1 MPVPGPRPI
10 PLRGYALNLQ
20 IIRTRHPP
28 EVHLA
33 LLQAM
38 LIEDGLRV
46 ELEDLRVRLANL
58 PKEDRLLIGLDGEH
72 LAGFAHLRVSRDLVA
87 GDTAEIVTILV
98 AKTYR
103 RRGVGRHLIAA
114 AETWSLESGRA
125 RLLLR
130 TDVIR
135 TEAHAFFTALG
146 YEKAVTTLEFIRDL
160 ERVRQADRPTQPL
173 RT

>member
-1 MPVPGPRPI
+1 VPVPGPRPI

-58 PKEDRLLIGLDGEH
+58 PKEDRLLIGLDGEY
-72 LAGFAHLRVSRDLVA
+72 
-87 GDTAEIVTILV
+87 IVN
-98 AKTYR
+98 
-103 RRGVGRHLIAA
+103 G
-114 AETWSLESGRA
+114 
-125 RLLLR
+125 
-130 TDVIR
+130 
-135 TEAHAFFTALG
+135 
-146 YEKAVTTLEFIRDL
+146 
-160 ERVRQADRPTQPL
+160 
-173 RT
+173 

>member
-1 MPVPGPRPI
+1 M
-10 PLRGYALNLQ
+10 NLQ

-28 EVHLA
+28 ELHLA
-33 LLQAM
+33 LLHGM
-38 LIEDGLRV
+38 LREAGLPV
-46 ELEDLRVRLANL
+46 ELEELRVRLANL

-72 LAGFAHLRVSRDLVA
+72 VAGIAHLRVSRDLTS
-87 GDTAEIVTILV
+87 GETAEVVAILV

-114 AETWSLESGRA
+114 AETWALESGRA

-130 TDVIR
+130 TDVVR

-146 YEKAVTTLEFIRDL
+146 YEKAATTLEFIRDL
-160 ERVRQADRPTQPL
+160 ERVRQADRPTRPPGEGPT
-173 RT
+173 RA